1 MTKDMRSYRD
11 DREPMRASTRNDTT
25 TSAPRRKPKI
35 HGIVKSLGLGSTS
48 WLIFTS
54 VVMALGKEAN
64 IRIESE
70 LLTGIWIASIGA
82 AGLFAVLSWLLA
94 DSTIQQDG

>member
-1 MTKDMRSYRD
+1 
-11 DREPMRASTRNDTT
+11 
-25 TSAPRRKPKI
+25 
-35 HGIVKSLGLGSTS
+35 
-48 WLIFTS
+48 
-54 VVMALGKEAN
+54 MALGKEAN